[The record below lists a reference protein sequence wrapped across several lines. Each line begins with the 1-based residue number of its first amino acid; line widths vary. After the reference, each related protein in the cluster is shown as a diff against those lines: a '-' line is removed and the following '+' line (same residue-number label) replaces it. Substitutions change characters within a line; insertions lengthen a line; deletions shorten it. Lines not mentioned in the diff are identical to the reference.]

1 MLVRPDQHVAWR
13 GSQITDPQHLLDVV
27 TGYASPA
34 SDQKTGGPL
43 RHFTNSR
50 AETTPG
56 CPAGNHLPLRRGPWA
71 RFSATRAAIWPTSL
85 LSCLRGRRAASRQ
98 ATRADGA
105 GISHA
110 ESAISPC
117 QRPGCPL
124 RESLRVTQRSGA
136 PGNSDV
142 RRMASVRPR
151 RSSAGSRFGSQET
164 ALTGADSTQDLLKEP
179 DLRRLPRRNQAGEPT
194 RLVLCRKSKIILQ
207 DHNMP
212 LSWEN
217 VRSSR
222 LGLSWGDVA

>member
-1 MLVRPDQHVAWR
+1 MPRDTRFGNASGLFVPKPSRSAGCQGCGPPDLGITVRRCPLASTAAGARDFYEAALVLVRPDQHVAWR

-110 ESAISPC
+110 ESAISPL
-117 QRPGCPL
+117 PATWL
-124 RESLRVTQRSGA
+124 
-136 PGNSDV
+136 
-142 RRMASVRPR
+142 
-151 RSSAGSRFGSQET
+151 SA
-164 ALTGADSTQDLLKEP
+164 A
-179 DLRRLPRRNQAGEPT
+179 
-194 RLVLCRKSKIILQ
+194 
-207 DHNMP
+207 
-212 LSWEN
+212 
-217 VRSSR
+217 
-222 LGLSWGDVA
+222 